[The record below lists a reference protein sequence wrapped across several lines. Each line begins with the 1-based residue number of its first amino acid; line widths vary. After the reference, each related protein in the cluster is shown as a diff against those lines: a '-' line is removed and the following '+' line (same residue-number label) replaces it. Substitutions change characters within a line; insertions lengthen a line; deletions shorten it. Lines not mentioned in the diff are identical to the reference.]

1 MATFYPCHYAVRAD
15 DASYHGRGGRD
26 CTLSGYGYRKE
37 VSNGGLT
44 GRQQLLTT
52 FRGWLTGG
60 RWLFVAAEAVESML
74 VLLTQNPGSRTL
86 LVLALL
92 SVYNLAS
99 IVLIYRVPIH
109 RIPLYAL
116 MAADLLFVGLVGYH
130 TGGSSSPFLGQ
141 CYLIIFAAALVYGS
155 VGGYATGGASALLT
169 LLLAREFPAGAAE
182 DLRNLVPYFLI
193 AGIFS
198 GSLMERLRDWF
209 EATQTAEAEL
219 VRREVAE
226 EGARREMSLARS
238 MQMAALPDAP
248 PSIPGWEVAVR
259 TDYAHLVGGDF
270 YLFLEDKRRQGIVV
284 GDVSGKGL
292 PAAFAA
298 TSIGH
303 LLPWLNPLRDP
314 QAALEKLNQ
323 DLGERLPDG
332 AFATLCMLELAPES
346 PFVRIWSAGHP
357 AVMHWSG
364 RDGRV
369 RAAEAHGLLLGV
381 FSAWE
386 ATPQDLELNPG
397 DVLLLYSDG
406 LSEARVPAGG
416 WLGEDGITRI
426 LESCAGEPV
435 EAILEALNTAAHAAG
450 DPADDL
456 TMVVCR
462 YTGE

>member
-1 MATFYPCHYAVRAD
+1 MN
-15 DASYHGRGGRD
+15 
-26 CTLSGYGYRKE
+26 
-37 VSNGGLT
+37 NGGLT

-60 RWLFVAAEAVESML
+60 RWLFVAAEAVESLL
-74 VLLTQNPGSRTL
+74 VLVTQNPGSRTL
-86 LVLALL
+86 LALALL

-109 RIPLYAL
+109 RIPLYGLIAT
-116 MAADLLFVGLVGYH
+116 DLLFVGLVGYH

-141 CYLIIFAAALVYGS
+141 CYLIIFAASLVYGW
-155 VGGYATGGASALLT
+155 VGGYVTGAASALLT
-169 LLLAREFPAGAAE
+169 LFLALEFPAGAAE
-182 DLRNLVPYFLI
+182 DLRDLVPYFLV

-209 EATQTAEAEL
+209 EATQAAEAEL

-248 PSIPGWEVAVR
+248 PRIPGWEVAVR

-270 YLFLEDKRRQGIVV
+270 YLFLKDEHRQGIVV

-292 PAAFAA
+292 SAALAA

-303 LLPWLNPLRDP
+303 LLPWLYPLRDP
-314 QAALEKLNQ
+314 RTALEKLNQ
-323 DLGERLPDG
+323 DLGERLPEG
-332 AFATLCMLELAPES
+332 AFATLCMLELAAEN
-346 PFVRIWSAGHP
+346 PFVRVWSAGHP
-357 AVMHWSG
+357 AVLHWSG
-364 RDGRV
+364 REGRV
-369 RAAEAHGLLLGV
+369 RVAEAPGLLLGV
-381 FSAWE
+381 FPEWD
-386 ATPQDLELNPG
+386 ATPHDLELRPG

-406 LSEARVPAGG
+406 LSEARVPSGG

-435 EAILEALNTAAHAAG
+435 EVILEALNAAAHAAG

-462 YTGE
+462 YKGTETGQPRDNPGGRVP